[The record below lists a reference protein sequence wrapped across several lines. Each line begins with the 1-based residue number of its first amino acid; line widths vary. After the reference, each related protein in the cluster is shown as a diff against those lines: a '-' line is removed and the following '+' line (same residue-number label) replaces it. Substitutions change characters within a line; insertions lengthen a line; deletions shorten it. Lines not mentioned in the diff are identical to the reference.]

1 MITECLAYGAYS
13 AVHVPTKLDQPIEEM
28 SVKEEYVEKIQ
39 QLQCLI
45 GIKTHTAL
53 SLIMEKSDSNR
64 LKKKEIC
71 IRHI

>member
-13 AVHVPTKLDQPIEEM
+13 AVHVPTELDQPIEEM

-45 GIKTHTAL
+45 GI
-53 SLIMEKSDSNR
+53 
-64 LKKKEIC
+64 
-71 IRHI
+71 